1 MYNRCQ
7 AGLLPSSCVQ
17 RKRCASAAALLAHPA
32 LDLIVAADAW
42 NETEH
47 ELRKRMVLLVERNVR
62 DCSAV
67 GEQCGAAV
75 VPFVADRPEARLP
88 NSLSD
93 DVLQADTPP
102 CGW

>member
-1 MYNRCQ
+1 MSVQ
-7 AGLLPSSCVQ
+7 LLSSRAVAIIL
-17 RKRCASAAALLAHPA
+17 RTAEALRVRGRAFLAHPA

-67 GEQCGAAV
+67 GERCGCCTLCRRSTGGAA
-75 VPFVADRPEARLP
+75 A
-88 NSLSD
+88 
-93 DVLQADTPP
+93 
-102 CGW
+102 